1 MHYSDLVCYQ
11 RRQLRRAHVLG
22 RPHSRWSTLEPPSC
36 AAASCITAL
45 ALRGTARECKRLEV
59 VEGLRRQTL
68 PTVVHT
74 REPAAA
80 TAACFDSGEAR
91 MVLCAASMGPGSPSP
106 HAQRSSQSHL
116 RTRWLSRD
124 LLRSTCWAAWPSAAG
139 CRLLHSPHWR
149 TSRKSPRGGP
159 LRGALLSRS
168 PSDGHS
174 NSFDEHRH

>member
-1 MHYSDLVCYQ
+1 MCLFKSISMYTHRVHALTYYILDSSIRHTSMSRRYSAYSDLVCYQ
-11 RRQLRRAHVLG
+11 RRRLRRPHVLG

-45 ALRGTARECKRLEV
+45 ALRGTARECTRLEV

-106 HAQRSSQSHL
+106 HAQRSSQSHP
-116 RTRWLSRD
+116 RTRWLSHD
-124 LLRSTCWAAWPSAAG
+124 LLRSTCWAA
-139 CRLLHSPHWR
+139 
-149 TSRKSPRGGP
+149 
-159 LRGALLSRS
+159 
-168 PSDGHS
+168 
-174 NSFDEHRH
+174 